1 MSAPSK
7 TKLTEAEYWNQYN
20 VTCDE
25 IGGAINTFYTCNEIS
40 AFGAE
45 GDNYQAIQKHAD
57 FWMIQTYSLQATLF
71 LVLGRIF
78 DKSPGS
84 HSVHKL
90 LAATVAHPE
99 FFSRAALSA
108 RVAARLSA
116 PLPDWVNEVKEPTAA
131 DLKRLEDALKPYAEK
146 YDQVYKP
153 IRNQVFA
160 HRERMDGGRLTDLF
174 AKTQIQEVGEILRF
188 LSNLKDVLHELFQN
202 GHEPAFPDGKLETT
216 SSHYEQEV
224 KEIKSSTRA
233 VLTALYGPG
242 ARNDE
247 PWRA

>member
-7 TKLTEAEYWNQYN
+7 TKITEAEYCNQYN

-25 IGGAINTFYTCNEIS
+25 IGGAINTFYTYNEIH

-57 FWMIQTYSLQATLF
+57 FWMIQSYSLQATLF

-78 DKSPGS
+78 DKRPDF

-116 PLPDWVNEVKEPTAA
+116 PLPDWVNEVKEPSAA
-131 DLKRLEDALKPYAEK
+131 DLKRLEDALIPYAEK

-153 IRNQVFA
+153 IRSKVFA
-160 HRERMDGGRLTDLF
+160 HRELMDGGRLADLF
-174 AKTQIQEVGEILRF
+174 AKTQIKEMGEILRF
-188 LSNLKDVLHELFQN
+188 LSDLKDVLHELFQN
-202 GHEPAFPDGKLETT
+202 GAELVFRDGKLEAT
-216 SSHYEQEV
+216 SSHFEHEA

-242 ARNDE
+242 ARKNE
-247 PWRA
+247 P